1 MEKMTEREQVGMFI
15 SALLSMQG
23 RERRITELDDD
34 PAQAGNFEAHLCR
47 LDDDTVFPWTVG
59 ESCTD
64 ALCGC

>member
-47 LDDDTVFPWTVG
+47 LDDDTVFP
-59 ESCTD
+59 
-64 ALCGC
+64 